1 MTKERIKRLCG
12 LFDQHNI
19 DGYIIPSSDEYQNE
33 YVPTSAKRLEY
44 MTAFNGSSGVCL
56 ILKTRG
62 LFFTDGRYLEQS
74 KHQLDSCFFQIF
86 DMKNILEILPSEVKG
101 GQVIGFD
108 PKLFTKRTLKIFDVL
123 MLKSISE
130 NLVDKIWL
138 AKPDL
143 PSSEIYIYPDEF
155 AGESYE
161 TKIENCKKVLGKH
174 NAKALVITSPDSVC
188 WLLNLRASDVE
199 FSPLMLANA
208 VIFNDKVFLF
218 VDLARISTE
227 VKSARRLINLKA
239 SSEFEGFLKNI
250 EGKVL
255 VDETFA
261 SKFIIDSI
269 KNKENIQDPCKL
281 LKACKNAVEIKHAV
295 SCHIRDAVAMCEFLS
310 FTASTNLNALSEYE
324 LGSKLSALRAQQ
336 SGYVYDSFPVICG
349 FKENGA
355 IIHYRAGAETAKKI
369 QGNGLLL
376 VDSGGQYFGC
386 TTDITRTV
394 TIGAPTTE
402 EKYLYTLVLQGH
414 IELACTKFPKNIH
427 GANLEALARKFLW
440 AENLDYPHSTGHGVG
455 NYLSV
460 HEGPQAISLK
470 NTVALKP
477 GMILSNEPGYY
488 VPGKFG
494 IRIENL
500 MYAKECDNPDYLQFE
515 NLTHVPYAKELIN
528 FDMLERKHL
537 EYLKHYYQK
546 IHDSVYQLL
555 SSDAKKWFD
564 WQIAI

>member
-1 MTKERIKRLCG
+1 MIKERIIELSK
-12 LFDQHNI
+12 LFDQYNI

-33 YVPTSAKRLEY
+33 YVPTNAKRLEY
-44 MTAFNGSSGVCL
+44 MTEFNGSSGICI

-74 KHQLDSCFFQIF
+74 KHQLDPDFFQIF
-86 DMKNILEILPSEVKG
+86 DIKDILAILPLQVKG
-101 GQVIGFD
+101 GQIIGYD
-108 PKLFTKRTLKIFDVL
+108 PKLFTKQTLKIFEAL
-123 MLKSISE
+123 MLKSITE

-138 AKPDL
+138 DKQDS

-161 TKIENCKKVLGKH
+161 TKIENCRKVLSKH
-174 NAKALVITSPDSVC
+174 DAKALVITSPDSVC

-199 FSPLMLANA
+199 FSPLMLGNA
-208 VIFNDKVFLF
+208 VIFNDNVFLF
-218 VDLARISTE
+218 VEPTRISVE
-227 VKSARRLINLKA
+227 VESVRSLINFKA
-239 SSEFEGFLKNI
+239 PNEFEDFLKNI
-250 EGKVL
+250 DGKVL
-255 VDETFA
+255 VDETSA

-281 LKACKNAVEIKHAV
+281 PKACKNAVEIKHAV
-295 SCHIRDAVAMCEFLS
+295 SCHIKDAVAMCEFLS
-310 FTASTNLNALSEYE
+310 FTASTNLAVLSEYD
-324 LGSKLSALRAQQ
+324 LGSKLTTLRARQP
-336 SGYVYDSFPVICG
+336 GYVYDSFPVICG
-349 FKENGA
+349 FKENSA
-355 IIHYRAGAETAKKI
+355 IIHYRASAETAKKI
-369 QGNGLLL
+369 EGSGLLL
-376 VDSGGQYFGC
+376 VDSGGQYHGC

-394 TIGAPTTE
+394 TIGVPTAR
-402 EKYLYTLVLQGH
+402 EKYFYTLVLQGH
-414 IELACTKFPKNIH
+414 IELACAKFPKGIN
-427 GANLEALARKFLW
+427 GANLEVLARKFLW
-440 AENLDYPHSTGHGVG
+440 AENFDYPHSTGHGVG

-500 MYAKECDNPDYLQFE
+500 MYAVKCDNPDYLQFE
-515 NLTHVPYAKELIN
+515 NLTHVPYAKELID

-537 EYLKHYYQK
+537 EYLRQYYQK
-546 IHDSVYQLL
+546 IRILIYDLL
-555 SSDAKKWFD
+555 SADAKKWFD